1 MPSEGEEILGSP
13 PKENGNEGATRLAPV
28 PDDSARLREA
38 IEVITKLRKLIDIVE
53 IIERDRKEYI
63 IFNKYALFEVL
74 RNLKKLNAI
83 LRNITFRAI
92 TYLEKI
98 D

>member
-13 PKENGNEGATRLAPV
+13 PKENGNEGAIRLAPV

-38 IEVITKLRKLIDIVE
+38 IEAIIKLRKLIDTVE
-53 IIERDRKEYI
+53 IMERDGKEYVML
-63 IFNKYALFEVL
+63 NKYTLFEVL

-83 LRNITFRAI
+83 LYNIAFRAI
-92 TYLEKI
+92 AYLGKI